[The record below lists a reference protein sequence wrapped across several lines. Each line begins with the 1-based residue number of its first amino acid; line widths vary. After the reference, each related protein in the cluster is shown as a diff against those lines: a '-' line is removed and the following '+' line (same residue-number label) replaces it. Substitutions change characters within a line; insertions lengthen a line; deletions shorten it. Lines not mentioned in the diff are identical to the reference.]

1 MRFRH
6 ERLRTC
12 TQCPR
17 RFYLSHVASRSA
29 RGVSTERRQA
39 SITHQSW
46 FRSRHENAG
55 VLTMSGKSQN
65 AALKKWV
72 ADWADILEPDD
83 VYWCDGS
90 EQEYNDLC
98 EDLVLAGTFTKLN
111 DAKRPNSYWAHS
123 DPGDVARVED
133 RTFICS
139 TNKVD
144 AGPNNNWREPSEMRA
159 DMMALYKGAMRG
171 RMMYVVPFSMGPLGS
186 PIAHIGVQLT
196 DSAYVAVNM
205 RIMTRMGQG
214 ALDVLGNNQWVPC
227 VHSVGAPLAPG
238 QQDSPWPC
246 NPDNKYIVHFPETRE
261 IWSFGSGY
269 GGNALLGKKCF
280 ALRIASVMA
289 RDDGWL
295 AEHML
300 ILKLTNPQ
308 GEFKYI
314 AAAFPSAC
322 GKTNLAMLVPT
333 IPGWKAETIGD
344 DICWMKYGPDG
355 QLYAINPEAGFFGV
369 APFTSDETNINA
381 MHTMT
386 KNSIFTN
393 TALTADGDVWWE
405 GMTKETPAGIT
416 DWKNNAWT
424 SANEAPA
431 AHPNARFTAPASQCP
446 SIAPEWQDPKGVPI
460 SAILFGGRRR
470 TTVPLVTQ
478 AFDWNHGVFLGSI
491 MASETTAAAGGAV
504 GKLRFDPMAMLP
516 FCGYNMADYFKHW
529 LQVGTKTDASKLP
542 QIFFVNWF
550 RRDEDGR
557 FMWPGYG
564 ENSRVLKWVFER
576 LNGTAQADK
585 TAIGY
590 LPSADS
596 LDTNGMNINTADLQA
611 ITSVDVDGWREAVP
625 QIRDHY
631 AAFGDRLPN
640 ELATALDAL
649 ESSLA

>member
-1 MRFRH
+1 
-6 ERLRTC
+6 
-12 TQCPR
+12 
-17 RFYLSHVASRSA
+17 
-29 RGVSTERRQA
+29 
-39 SITHQSW
+39 
-46 FRSRHENAG
+46 
-55 VLTMSGKSQN
+55 MSGKSQN

-111 DAKRPNSYWAHS
+111 EDKRPNSYWAHS

-159 DMMALYKGAMRG
+159 DMLALYKGAMRG

-238 QQDSPWPC
+238 QQDSAWPC

-529 LQVGTKTDASKLP
+529 LQVGTKTEASKLP

-576 LNGTAQADK
+576 LNGTAEADK

-590 LPSADS
+590 LPNATS
-596 LDTNGMNINTADLQA
+596 LDTTGMQINEADLQA

-649 ESSLA
+649 ESSLNYGKLKSGFVDHDFFSYRFGNINPKNVCKSK